1 LPMEHPNL
9 PVHDRAHAAVW
20 CALVYVP
27 AACSAP
33 ARPYPRGAKYLFSLT
48 ESRPLARM
56 RTDQG
61 EQNANCGGP
70 TQTSGG
76 VYSTM
81 LQTMVRDWREKF
93 QQPELL
99 FGSCLLA
106 PWKDPHDEISFAELR
121 LAQANLTS
129 HLPRTFI
136 ISTLDQG
143 SPKNGAVHSPYKQAV
158 GRRAAQGLASNASGN
173 VASMPFM
180 SPSFASSRAVG
191 GGGVVEVQLAE
202 EGCYGHEISVDN
214 SISCP
219 PAIGENNGRAQVTK
233 RSLV

>member
-1 LPMEHPNL
+1 
-9 PVHDRAHAAVW
+9 
-20 CALVYVP
+20 
-27 AACSAP
+27 
-33 ARPYPRGAKYLFSLT
+33 
-48 ESRPLARM
+48 
-56 RTDQG
+56 
-61 EQNANCGGP
+61 
-70 TQTSGG
+70 
-76 VYSTM
+76 M

>member
-1 LPMEHPNL
+1 
-9 PVHDRAHAAVW
+9 
-20 CALVYVP
+20 
-27 AACSAP
+27 
-33 ARPYPRGAKYLFSLT
+33 
-48 ESRPLARM
+48 
-56 RTDQG
+56 
-61 EQNANCGGP
+61 
-70 TQTSGG
+70 
-76 VYSTM
+76 M

-129 HLPRTFI
+129 HVARTFI

-143 SPKNGAVHSPYKQAV
+143 ARMSGAVHSPYKQAV

-173 VASMPFM
+173 VANMPFM
-180 SPSFASSRAVG
+180 SPRFASSTAAAG

-202 EGCYGHEISVDN
+202 EGCYGHEISVDDT
-214 SISCP
+214 ISCP
-219 PAIGENNGRAQVTK
+219 PAIGEKHGCAQAATK
-233 RSLV
+233 RSLS